1 MAMEENNKERPKR
14 PPTFLAVPVSVLFYG
29 RGWEKLNN
37 DLILNTVAGPHTPRG
52 WSCSKGGS
60 CHYIVAPF
68 APCLLFLLVSL
79 PPLSLPPGAPPPS
92 INSLFKLDCFTK
104 LSYVV
109 ASEPNAFKSII
120 AIFKKRSFAAAA
132 AATAAVVQAVVAI
145 VASSPANFLQ
155 A

>member
-1 MAMEENNKERPKR
+1 M
-14 PPTFLAVPVSVLFYG
+14 
-29 RGWEKLNN
+29 
-37 DLILNTVAGPHTPRG
+37 
-52 WSCSKGGS
+52 
-60 CHYIVAPF
+60 
-68 APCLLFLLVSL
+68 SL
-79 PPLSLPPGAPPPS
+79 PPLSLPPGSPPPS

-132 AATAAVVQAVVAI
+132 AAAVVQAVVAI
-145 VASSPANFLQ
+145 VASLSTSMRSRRNLLIECFVLFCLFSFVQMAFLSCCQ